1 MRKSVLM
8 ESTKINFHTVCRTQ
22 NVYMDV
28 SLHFEEPGEEVDATI
43 FKFVILQALKKLYGE
58 VGASVAVDVL
68 KFRESDLRAYLRVS
82 SSNLVRLW
90 SSLTLTSCYNG
101 RPCSFR
107 VYKVSPSLAS
117 LSVSSSHYQHVP
129 AAEVTADD

>member
-1 MRKSVLM
+1 M
-8 ESTKINFHTVCRTQ
+8 ESTRRNFRTVCRTQ
-22 NVYMDV
+22 HVYMDV
-28 SLHFEEPGEEVDATI
+28 SLRFEEPGEEVDATM
-43 FKFVILQALKKLYGE
+43 FKFIIQQALRTSFGE
-58 VGASVAVDVL
+58 VGASVNVDVL
-68 KFRESDLRAYLRVS
+68 KFREADLRAYLRVL

-117 LSVSSSHYQHVP
+117 LAVSSSHYQHVP
-129 AAEVTADD
+129 AAKTTAHE

>member
-1 MRKSVLM
+1 M
-8 ESTKINFHTVCRTQ
+8 ESNKRKFHTVCRTQ
-22 NVYMDV
+22 HVYMDV
-28 SLHFEEPGEEVDATI
+28 SLRFEEPGEEVDATV

-58 VGASVAVDVL
+58 VGASVAVDIL

-82 SSNLVRLW
+82 SSNVVRLW

-129 AAEVTADD
+129 AAEVTADE

>member
-1 MRKSVLM
+1 M
-8 ESTKINFHTVCRTQ
+8 EGTRRNFRTVCRTQ
-22 NVYMDV
+22 HVYMDV
-28 SLHFEEPGEEVDATI
+28 SLRFEEPGEKVDAAM
-43 FKFVILQALKKLYGE
+43 FKFIIQQSLRTSFGE
-58 VGASVAVDVL
+58 VGASVDVDVL
-68 KFRESDLRAYLRVS
+68 KFGEADLRAYLRVL

-117 LSVSSSHYQHVP
+117 LAMSSSHYQHLP
-129 AAEVTADD
+129 AAEATAAK